1 MSVTGVF
8 ITALNFILMKSF
20 EIVTWHTY
28 SRPQGQVFT
37 EKSLTQ
43 PDQSLSL
50 KQLISRYVRG
60 QDVTTFSAQ
69 YTDDPVL
76 AEIQR
81 MDAVERT
88 AMAKEVHSYVR
99 KGVAPASQPD
109 AAPSALNSVPD
120 SAPSS
125 PSEG

>member
-1 MSVTGVF
+1 M
-8 ITALNFILMKSF
+8 
-20 EIVTWHTY
+20 
-28 SRPQGQVFT
+28 
-37 EKSLTQ
+37 
-43 PDQSLSL
+43 
-50 KQLISRYVRG
+50 
-60 QDVTTFSAQ
+60 TTFSAQ